1 MRIFIYMILALISFL
16 FSQELFRTIGDSL
29 FQKVLFTLVITGL
42 EDAKLLFLAD
52 IKTHIAI
59 KETSFW
65 KQAILIFR
73 KKFFRIIVFFL
84 LESYSLFSTYA
95 YLRYL
100 TNGVSISL
108 NLVDN
113 TFKIE
118 QINRNID
125 DTNRQIEV
133 VLKTLETSSLSLS
146 SRQKYQTMLDGYY
159 DKKAEYLAQ
168 LDALKQEQAEKSN
181 KTLNTNVMFALVA
194 QDVHMSDEQL
204 RFIFLLIMSLAI
216 DVCVIMLSPESHFD
230 TKTSKSIKERIQDWK
245 STTKNPETVQNTTT
259 VQPNVSLYTNL
270 EKEQSYE
277 LPENA
282 DETETAPKAE
292 VPEESTDTA
301 KNVDSVPAS
310 ETSSHPSELT
320 KEGIIN
326 EETPSSEPVS
336 LQHQDTE
343 KETVPIERAKRYP
356 LPKLSVSN
364 SLNKLSEYEKS
375 IYAILD
381 TMYAQWPNPL
391 ITDTK
396 YIASKTGTPESL
408 VIKIFKA
415 LQNTYL
421 NSNTPLIYN
430 QNGQYISQV
439 NLDSIKHFIQKGKI
453 IFND

>member
-1 MRIFIYMILALISFL
+1 MILALISFL
-16 FSQELFRTIGDSL
+16 FSQELFRTIGDSF

-42 EDAKLLFLAD
+42 EGAKLLFLAD
-52 IKTHIAI
+52 IKTHISI

-65 KQAILIFR
+65 KQIILFFR
-73 KKFFRIIVFFL
+73 KKFFRVIVFFL
-84 LESYSLFSTYA
+84 LEFYSLFSTYA

-100 TNGVSISL
+100 TNGVSTSL

-118 QINRNID
+118 QINQDIT

-133 VLKTLETSSLSLS
+133 ILKTLEASSLSLS

-159 DKKAEYLAQ
+159 DKKAKYLTL
-168 LDALKQEQAEKSN
+168 LDDLKKEQAEKSN
-181 KTLNTNVMFALVA
+181 KTLNTNAMFALVA
-194 QDVHMSDEQL
+194 QDVHMSEEQL

-230 TKTSKSIKERIQDWK
+230 TKNSKSLIDRFKDWK
-245 STTKNPETVQNTTT
+245 STIKNPEVMQNTDTVQSN
-259 VQPNVSLYTNL
+259 QSLYSNI
-270 EKEQSYE
+270 EEEQSYE
-277 LPENA
+277 LSEDA
-282 DETETAPKAE
+282 DETETASEAK

-301 KNVDSVPAS
+301 KNIDSVPAP
-310 ETSSHPSELT
+310 ESSSQ
-320 KEGIIN
+320 
-326 EETPSSEPVS
+326 SSEFTQEATINAETLSDESVS
-336 LQHQDTE
+336 LQPQDTE
-343 KETVPIERAKRYP
+343 KKTVPIEKAKRNP
-356 LPKLSVSN
+356 LPKLSASN
-364 SLNKLSEYEKS
+364 TLNKLSEYEKS

-391 ITDTK
+391 ITDAK
-396 YIASKTGTPESL
+396 YIASKTGASESL
-408 VIKIFKA
+408 IIKIFKA